1 MVTSQKRAT
10 KKATS
15 SAKTS
20 TATASPNT
28 AAAPRATL
36 DIDGASFTEVFTSN
50 TMKGL
55 VLLLIV
61 AFNVVVLK
69 NSFLL
74 AAPKSGFSG
83 DIQLDALLYGI
94 CISVLMVIVLFH
106 EERWEDALCPGAI
119 TLYLDA
125 LILILYTNW
134 FGWLLGGWWTIW
146 LMSGLMIMLPVVGLF
161 IMVVMLKK

>member
-1 MVTSQKRAT
+1 
-10 KKATS
+10 
-15 SAKTS
+15 
-20 TATASPNT
+20 
-28 AAAPRATL
+28 
-36 DIDGASFTEVFTSN
+36 
-50 TMKGL
+50 
-55 VLLLIV
+55 
-61 AFNVVVLK
+61 
-69 NSFLL
+69 LL

-106 EERWEDALCPGAI
+106 EERWDDALCPGAI

-134 FGWLLGGWWTIW
+134 FGWFLGGWWTLW
-146 LMSGLMIMLPVVGLF
+146 FMSGLMIMLPVVGLF